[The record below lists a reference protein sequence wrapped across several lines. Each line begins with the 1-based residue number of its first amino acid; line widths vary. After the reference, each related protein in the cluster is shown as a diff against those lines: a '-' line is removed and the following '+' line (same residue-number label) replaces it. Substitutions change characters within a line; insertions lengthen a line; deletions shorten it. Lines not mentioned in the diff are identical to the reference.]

1 MTRKTYRYCADPEC
15 CATLVRKPSE
25 SSARFA
31 VREHCDIKCANR
43 HKNHRRGQAVQ
54 EMIRTRSCP
63 HCRKPIVPA
72 DSEKLS
78 TVRKR
83 VRCGRPVCVVKQ
95 RALSRRDYVRSG
107 GYARHPRAVEP
118 SQPPFQVPSGMTP
131 AEAIA
136 AFLAERGATRCP
148 TAAVAATTAQPSPAD
163 TAALVAYRQAEDARR
178 AARTPNF
185 AWGG

>member
-1 MTRKTYRYCADPEC
+1 MRKTHRYCADPEC

-43 HKNHRRGQAVQ
+43 HKNQRRGQAVQ

-72 DSEKLS
+72 DGEKLS

-83 VRCGRPVCVVKQ
+83 VTCGRPVCVVKQ
-95 RALSRRDYVRSG
+95 RALSRYG
-107 GYARHPRAVEP
+107 KGP
-118 SQPPFQVPSGMTP
+118 SHWPLRPSLSAFPVPSGMTP

-163 TAALVAYRQAEDARR
+163 IAALDAYRQAEDARR
-178 AARTPNF
+178 QDAELRM
-185 AWGG
+185 GRVK